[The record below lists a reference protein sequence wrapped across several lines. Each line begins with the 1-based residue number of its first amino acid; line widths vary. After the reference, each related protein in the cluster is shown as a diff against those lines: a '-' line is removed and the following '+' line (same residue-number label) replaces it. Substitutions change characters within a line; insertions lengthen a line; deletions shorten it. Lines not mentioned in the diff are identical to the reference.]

1 MRLFL
6 FNFFGLGIVLILI
19 SGFFPKEKQL
29 LKYPDYKLVWNDEFD
44 VDGEP
49 NSNNW
54 NYETGFVRNQEAQWY
69 QKENAYCKGGFLVIE
84 AKKEKK
90 VNPYFVSTDHQD
102 WTKKRDSIHIT
113 SACLITH
120 NKHSWQ
126 YGRFEM
132 RAKIPVGIGMWPA
145 FWTLGVKGDWP
156 ANGEI
161 DIMEY
166 YTGKILANTAW
177 KSIKSETFW
186 DSHSVF
192 LNHFKEESW
201 SDQFHVWRMDWD
213 AYSIKLYVDD
223 ELLNETDLN
232 ETVHSANQKI
242 LPFQQPH
249 YILLNLAVGGNN
261 GGNFTKACFP
271 SKYLIDYVRVYQK
284 K

>member
-6 FNFFGLGIVLILI
+6 FKFFGLGMVLICI
-19 SGFFPKEKQL
+19 YGFFSKQNQPL
-29 LKYPDYKLVWNDEFD
+29 NNTDYDLVWNDEFN

-49 NSNNW
+49 NNNNW
-54 NYETGFVRNQEAQWY
+54 NYETGFVRNQEDQWY
-69 QKENAYCKGGFLVIE
+69 QKENAYCKNGFLVIE
-84 AKKEKK
+84 AKTEKK
-90 VNPYFVSTDHQD
+90 VNPNFISKNHRD

-113 SACLITH
+113 SACLITK

-126 YGRFEM
+126 YGRFEI
-132 RAKIPVGIGMWPA
+132 RAKIPVGNGMWPA
-145 FWTLGVKGDWP
+145 FWTLGVNGHWP

-177 KSIKSETFW
+177 KSMKSDVTW
-186 DSHSVF
+186 DSQTVM
-192 LNHFKEESW
+192 LNYFKDELW
-201 SDQFHVWRMDWD
+201 ADKFHVWRMDWD
-213 AYSIKLYVDD
+213 AHSIKLYVDD

-232 ETVHSANQKI
+232 ETVHSENQEV

-249 YILLNLAVGGNN
+249 YILINLAVGGNN
-261 GGNFTKACFP
+261 GGDFTEACFP